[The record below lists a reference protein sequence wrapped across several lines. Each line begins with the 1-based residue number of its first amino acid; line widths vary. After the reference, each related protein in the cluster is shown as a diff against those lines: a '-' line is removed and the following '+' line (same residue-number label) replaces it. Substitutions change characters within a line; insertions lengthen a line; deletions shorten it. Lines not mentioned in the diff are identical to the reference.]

1 MKKYYFD
8 ISIIYTDPLDKTC
21 EGEEN
26 YRFNKEGK
34 NIKAATRAAKREA
47 LETFKSE
54 FENSDSMNFDIK
66 INESY
71 EIK

>member
-1 MKKYYFD
+1 MKEYYFD
-8 ISIIYTDPLDKTC
+8 ISIIYSNPLDRTF

-47 LETFKSE
+47 LETIKSE
-54 FENSDSMNFDIK
+54 FDNSDLMSFDIK